1 MLTARIFGERHFSAY
16 VCGMKN
22 LEIAMRLLRRH
33 VSLRMVNLAGLSVVL
48 ASLLV
53 SVSYIRRE
61 LSWDRY
67 NGNADRIVRLTL
79 ASDGEQVDGRVL
91 GNMTDDPIR
100 QIPEVRAIAKLH
112 EVYQPDLKYQGT
124 YLTAEEKV
132 FHVNRDFLGTF
143 DLEMVE
149 GSTAADALE
158 AAGQVIISESLARKL
173 AGMQY
178 MAGGKCSDAD
188 YRYL

>member
-1 MLTARIFGERHFSAY
+1 MLTARIFGERHFPYY

-53 SVSYIRRE
+53 SVNYIRRE

-79 ASDGEQVDGRVL
+79 ASEGEQ
-91 GNMTDDPIR
+91 
-100 QIPEVRAIAKLH
+100 
-112 EVYQPDLKYQGT
+112 
-124 YLTAEEKV
+124 
-132 FHVNRDFLGTF
+132 
-143 DLEMVE
+143 
-149 GSTAADALE
+149 
-158 AAGQVIISESLARKL
+158 
-173 AGMQY
+173 
-178 MAGGKCSDAD
+178 
-188 YRYL
+188 